1 MVESPAARPDAIR
14 RHNLSLVLGQVHRDG
29 AVTRAELT
37 QRLGLSRSTIGAL
50 VADLT
55 DRGLVEES
63 VPTGGP
69 RAGRPSHVVGPHSH
83 GPFVVA
89 VDLDVTHVTA
99 AAVGIGGTVLA
110 RHVVPA
116 GPEPDSPEQVARH
129 IVETVPVLQSIVG
142 RSEPPVAIGVSVP
155 GTVDRH
161 WGTVGFAPNLGWRNS
176 PFGQLLAELATP
188 HLPVVVGNDADLAL
202 LAEHSRGSA
211 RGCDDVV
218 YLIGRVGVGAGII
231 ANGLPLRG
239 HDGHA
244 GEIGHIVVDA
254 SGSVCHCGNRG
265 CLETYI
271 GEAALLS
278 LAGRTELPSEDVVN
292 DVFAAARVGDAMAL
306 AAVRQVAESLGRGLA
321 SIVNTL
327 NPQRV
332 VLGGSLSHVF
342 NIAGEDVSTNLDR
355 YALDAPGQSAQLA
368 VPAFG
373 ADSAL
378 LGAAEIAFASL
389 LADPVSARSVPARA
403 SNH

>member
-1 MVESPAARPDAIR
+1 MVA
-14 RHNLSLVLGQVHRDG
+14 
-29 AVTRAELT
+29 
-37 QRLGLSRSTIGAL
+37 
-50 VADLT
+50 
-55 DRGLVEES
+55 
-63 VPTGGP
+63 
-69 RAGRPSHVVGPHSH
+69 
-83 GPFVVA
+83 
-89 VDLDVTHVTA
+89 
-99 AAVGIGGTVLA
+99 
-110 RHVVPA
+110 
-116 GPEPDSPEQVARH
+116 
-129 IVETVPVLQSIVG
+129 

-244 GEIGHIVVDA
+244 GEIGHVVVDA
-254 SGSVCHCGNRG
+254 SGPACHCGNSG

-271 GEAALLS
+271 GEAALLA
-278 LAGRTELPSEDVVN
+278 LAGRTDPPSDEVVN
-292 DVFAAARVGDAMAL
+292 QVFTAARDGDDVAL
-306 AAVRQVAESLGRGLA
+306 SAVRQVAASLGRGLA

-332 VLGGSLSHVF
+332 ILGGSLSHVLD
-342 NIAGEDVSTNLDR
+342 IAGNDVSENLDR

-368 VPAFG
+368 QPAFG
-373 ADSAL
+373 SDSAL
-378 LGAAEIAFASL
+378 LGAAEIAFSAL
-389 LADPVSARSVPARA
+389 LADPVSVRSVSTRPVSVRA
-403 SNH
+403 AN